1 METLQSPPE
10 QLSERSQQLW
20 KDIVVT
26 KRKNIISPGRV
37 VLLEQA
43 LTALDRADE
52 AAEIVRKEGMVTKTT
67 TTGAVH
73 VHPMVKVEREN
84 RGLFAKLWRQLR
96 LDFDLQVDGKVVGW
110 GRRTRTGVCR
120 RPHG

>member
-1 METLQSPPE
+1 MENLQSPPE
-10 QLSERSQQLW
+10 HLSERSQKLW
-20 KDIVVT
+20 KEIVVI

-52 AAEIVRKEGMVTKTT
+52 AAEIVRKEGMITKTA

-84 RGLFAKLWRQLR
+84 RALFARLWKQLG
-96 LDFDLQVDGKVVGW
+96 LDFDVKID
-110 GRRTRTGVCR
+110 RRF
-120 RPHG
+120 